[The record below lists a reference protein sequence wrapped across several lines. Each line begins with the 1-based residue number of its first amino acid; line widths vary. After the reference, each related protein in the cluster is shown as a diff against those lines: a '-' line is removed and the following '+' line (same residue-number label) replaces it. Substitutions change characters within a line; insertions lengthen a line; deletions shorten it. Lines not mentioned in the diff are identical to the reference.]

1 MMSRLRPRSIYG
13 ELALL
18 VCVLVL
24 PLIVLT
30 AYLLYAQA
38 QRELHE
44 AEAVVRRLADS
55 HAARAA
61 RFVADTRAVLQA
73 VAWRPLVRAM
83 DPTRCDPGLRDLLD
97 LYPKAANFLVVN
109 REGRILCGAIPPPRG
124 RVLRISDEAVLREVL
139 STGSFAL
146 SRPLVGRI
154 SGHWLIA
161 AVQPVVGE
169 DGAIAGTANMSVDLA
184 AWNLLELESDVPE
197 GTVVSLVSGSVVIAR
212 TRDAEK
218 WIGRDVSGS
227 EIMQHVNAGSSGV
240 MRALGVNEID
250 RIWGFHKVPRTNW
263 TVLAGIPAEAVIG
276 PVWQRT
282 RQVALLVTL
291 VLAAVIVVAIAFAR
305 RLTRP
310 VGMIIEALR
319 LRAAGQAEVPVPV
332 HGPREIATMARELNR
347 SFERGARSQQL
358 FAALSEVNETVVRV
372 RDREELFRQVC
383 RICVER
389 MGFLVA
395 SVALVDAAQRCIVP
409 RVYTGPGSSV
419 LKDIIFPLDAADP
432 LAATVTS
439 SAVCTKR
446 AAVANDVDAD
456 PAKAVARPIR
466 ARIGSRSTAS
476 FPLFQGGE
484 VIGALTVHAEAP
496 DYFDAAMVE
505 LLTRMSD
512 DISFALDKLAEQDKL
527 GALTRELEE
536 RVRRRTA
543 ELEAAN
549 LELEAFSYSVS
560 HDLRA
565 PVRHVDGFVRMLE
578 KELAPPSAKVAH
590 YLGTISAAARRMGA
604 LIDDLLTLSRT
615 ARQGIE
621 LRQVDLGAMVRELI
635 REFGPESGGRGV
647 QWSIGEL
654 PAVMADA
661 SLLRIV
667 MHNLLSNALK
677 YSRARALARIAVEAR
692 GVDAGSV
699 EISVRDNGVGFDE
712 RFKEKLFGVFQRL
725 HRDEE
730 FEGTGI
736 GLATAR
742 RIVHR
747 HGHRIWASGEVGKG
761 AVFTFTMTHAEVAH
775 EGSAHLAG

>member
-1 MMSRLRPRSIYG
+1 
-13 ELALL
+13 
-18 VCVLVL
+18 
-24 PLIVLT
+24 
-30 AYLLYAQA
+30 
-38 QRELHE
+38 
-44 AEAVVRRLADS
+44 
-55 HAARAA
+55 
-61 RFVADTRAVLQA
+61 
-73 VAWRPLVRAM
+73 
-83 DPTRCDPGLRDLLD
+83 
-97 LYPKAANFLVVN
+97 
-109 REGRILCGAIPPPRG
+109 
-124 RVLRISDEAVLREVL
+124 
-139 STGSFAL
+139 
-146 SRPLVGRI
+146 
-154 SGHWLIA
+154 
-161 AVQPVVGE
+161 
-169 DGAIAGTANMSVDLA
+169 
-184 AWNLLELESDVPE
+184 
-197 GTVVSLVSGSVVIAR
+197 
-212 TRDAEK
+212 
-218 WIGRDVSGS
+218 
-227 EIMQHVNAGSSGV
+227 
-240 MRALGVNEID
+240 
-250 RIWGFHKVPRTNW
+250 
-263 TVLAGIPAEAVIG
+263 
-276 PVWQRT
+276 
-282 RQVALLVTL
+282 
-291 VLAAVIVVAIAFAR
+291 
-305 RLTRP
+305 
-310 VGMIIEALR
+310 
-319 LRAAGQAEVPVPV
+319 
-332 HGPREIATMARELNR
+332 
-347 SFERGARSQQL
+347 
-358 FAALSEVNETVVRV
+358 VNETVVRV

-409 RVYTGPGSSV
+409 RVYAGPGSSV

-439 SAVCTKR
+439 SAVRTKR

-692 GVDAGSV
+692 GADAGSV

>member
-1 MMSRLRPRSIYG
+1 VLLTLMSHDISLALHQPAAQHKLRP
-13 ELALL
+13 LPPHL
-18 VCVLVL
+18 V
-24 PLIVLT
+24 
-30 AYLLYAQA
+30 
-38 QRELHE
+38 
-44 AEAVVRRLADS
+44 
-55 HAARAA
+55 AR
-61 RFVADTRAVLQA
+61 
-73 VAWRPLVRAM
+73 
-83 DPTRCDPGLRDLLD
+83 
-97 LYPKAANFLVVN
+97 
-109 REGRILCGAIPPPRG
+109 
-124 RVLRISDEAVLREVL
+124 
-139 STGSFAL
+139 
-146 SRPLVGRI
+146 
-154 SGHWLIA
+154 
-161 AVQPVVGE
+161 
-169 DGAIAGTANMSVDLA
+169 
-184 AWNLLELESDVPE
+184 
-197 GTVVSLVSGSVVIAR
+197 
-212 TRDAEK
+212 
-218 WIGRDVSGS
+218 
-227 EIMQHVNAGSSGV
+227 
-240 MRALGVNEID
+240 
-250 RIWGFHKVPRTNW
+250 VPR
-263 TVLAGIPAEAVIG
+263 P
-276 PVWQRT
+276 
-282 RQVALLVTL
+282 
-291 VLAAVIVVAIAFAR
+291 
-305 RLTRP
+305 
-310 VGMIIEALR
+310 
-319 LRAAGQAEVPVPV
+319 
-332 HGPREIATMARELNR
+332 
-347 SFERGARSQQL
+347 
-358 FAALSEVNETVVRV
+358 
-372 RDREELFRQVC
+372 
-383 RICVER
+383 
-389 MGFLVA
+389 
-395 SVALVDAAQRCIVP
+395 
-409 RVYTGPGSSV
+409 
-419 LKDIIFPLDAADP
+419 
-432 LAATVTS
+432 
-439 SAVCTKR
+439 
-446 AAVANDVDAD
+446 
-456 PAKAVARPIR
+456 
-466 ARIGSRSTAS
+466 
-476 FPLFQGGE
+476 
-484 VIGALTVHAEAP
+484 
-496 DYFDAAMVE
+496 
-505 LLTRMSD
+505 
-512 DISFALDKLAEQDKL
+512 
-527 GALTRELEE
+527 
-536 RVRRRTA
+536 TA

-692 GVDAGSV
+692 GADAGSV